1 MEKLPSFP
9 GSKVFTVG
17 KINIAQG
24 DLVEEGQELFQIET
38 KKGNRSIKA
47 KSNGRISQLLVTEGE
62 SVTVGQDI
70 YELAASDT
78 QTVSSEILSKKE
90 ISTSKEIINKSV
102 NLLIIGGGTGG
113 YVAAIRAAKAGKNV
127 LLVEKN
133 KMGGTCLN
141 VGCIPTKALI
151 ASSELYEQAIH
162 SKDFGIMI
170 DGQIKPDMPAIIDRK
185 NQIVEKLTTGVEF
198 LMEKN
203 QIEVI
208 IGQASFIN
216 NTSVKIDSEQETIVT
231 FEDCI
236 IATGSVVAIPNI
248 PGIDSKHILTSTEA
262 LDNRELPRSMVI
274 VGGGV
279 IGLEFAF
286 LYAQLG
292 VSVTVIE
299 FRDALLANM
308 DAEISKTILDIARE
322 KGIKVYLESKVSA
335 FSEAVDGQVITH
347 FQEKGKEQFAISE
360 KVLVAVG
367 RKPNMEE
374 LALEKTDVTLNEK
387 TRGILVDN
395 HMKTVVDHIYAVG
408 DVNNMIQLAHAASK
422 QGMIAVENIL
432 GMASEFTITNT
443 PSVVFTSPEIASVGL
458 SEEATKAVG
467 IDYKVG
473 YAHFEANGKSL
484 TLNQTQGFVKIIK
497 DQTDTVIGA
506 SVIGPDA
513 STLIATL
520 TTYVTNKMKLDEI
533 EQIIFAHPTTAEV
546 IHEASLDLGLGAF
559 HE

>member
-1 MEKLPSFP
+1 M
-9 GSKVFTVG
+9 
-17 KINIAQG
+17 
-24 DLVEEGQELFQIET
+24 
-38 KKGNRSIKA
+38 
-47 KSNGRISQLLVTEGE
+47 
-62 SVTVGQDI
+62 
-70 YELAASDT
+70 
-78 QTVSSEILSKKE
+78 
-90 ISTSKEIINKSV
+90 
-102 NLLIIGGGTGG
+102 
-113 YVAAIRAAKAGKNV
+113 
-127 LLVEKN
+127 
-133 KMGGTCLN
+133 
-141 VGCIPTKALI
+141 
-151 ASSELYEQAIH
+151 
-162 SKDFGIMI
+162 
-170 DGQIKPDMPAIIDRK
+170 
-185 NQIVEKLTTGVEF
+185 
-198 LMEKN
+198 
-203 QIEVI
+203 
-208 IGQASFIN
+208 N

-299 FRDALLANM
+299 FMDALLANM

-367 RKPNMEE
+367 RKPNIEE

>member
-24 DLVEEGQELFQIET
+24 DLVEEGQEIFQIET

-62 SVTVGQDI
+62 SVKVGQDI

-78 QTVSSEILSKKE
+78 QTDSSEILSKKE

-299 FRDALLANM
+299 FMDALLANM

>member
-78 QTVSSEILSKKE
+78 QTDSSEILSKKE

-113 YVAAIRAAKAGKNV
+113 YVAAIRTAKAGKNV

-170 DGQIKPDMPAIIDRK
+170 GGQIKPDMPAIIDRK

-299 FRDALLANM
+299 FMDALLANM

-367 RKPNMEE
+367 RKPNIEE
-374 LALEKTDVTLNEK
+374 FALEKTDVTLNEK

>member
-62 SVTVGQDI
+62 SVKVGQDI

-78 QTVSSEILSKKE
+78 QTDSSEILSKKE

-170 DGQIKPDMPAIIDRK
+170 DGQIKPDMPAIIERK

-299 FRDALLANM
+299 FMDALLANM

-408 DVNNMIQLAHAASK
+408 DVNNIIQLAHAASK

>member
-62 SVTVGQDI
+62 SVKVGQDI

-78 QTVSSEILSKKE
+78 QTDSSEILSKKE

-299 FRDALLANM
+299 FMDALLANM

-367 RKPNMEE
+367 RKPNIEE

>member
-62 SVTVGQDI
+62 SVKVGQDI

-78 QTVSSEILSKKE
+78 QTDSSEILSKKE

-299 FRDALLANM
+299 FMDALLANM

-367 RKPNMEE
+367 RKPNIEE

-473 YAHFEANGKSL
+473 YTHFEANGKSL

>member
-78 QTVSSEILSKKE
+78 QTDSSEILSKKE

-299 FRDALLANM
+299 FMDALLANM

-367 RKPNMEE
+367 RKPNIEE

>member
-17 KINIAQG
+17 KINIVKG

-78 QTVSSEILSKKE
+78 QTDSSEILSKKE

-203 QIEVI
+203 PIEVI

>member
-1 MEKLPSFP
+1 M
-9 GSKVFTVG
+9 
-17 KINIAQG
+17 
-24 DLVEEGQELFQIET
+24 
-38 KKGNRSIKA
+38 
-47 KSNGRISQLLVTEGE
+47 
-62 SVTVGQDI
+62 
-70 YELAASDT
+70 
-78 QTVSSEILSKKE
+78 
-90 ISTSKEIINKSV
+90 

-299 FRDALLANM
+299 FMDALLANM

-367 RKPNMEE
+367 RKPNMEV

-497 DQTDTVIGA
+497 DQTYTVIGA

>member
-78 QTVSSEILSKKE
+78 QTDSSEILSKKE

-170 DGQIKPDMPAIIDRK
+170 DGQIKPDMPAIIERK

-299 FRDALLANM
+299 FMDALLANM